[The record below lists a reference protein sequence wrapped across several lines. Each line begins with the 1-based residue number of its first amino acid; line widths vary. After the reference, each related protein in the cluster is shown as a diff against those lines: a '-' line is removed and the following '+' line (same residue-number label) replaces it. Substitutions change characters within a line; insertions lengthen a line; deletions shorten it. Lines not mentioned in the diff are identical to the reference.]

1 MLRHSL
7 APNPAFSHVFPGHNP
22 LGRSLGGLEVG
33 EGCLP
38 AKQREFTDFRAFQAP
53 KMGVLRQVFLDHP
66 SHVPLEKRWL
76 LWLSVDVENESNVFL
91 LAWFFLFGR
100 GVAMV
105 ANLRSCYSC
114 YSIEADVWISTLD
127 SVIITS
133 KAHQNNIAR
142 DERSI
147 VQKLEMEIGFRKVP
161 KKVKHEHQKYGFH
174 TTLWRTTPKCAFRG
188 GKKRWFPGSSPQ
200 SWSLLWGL
208 IFSMTFFWLQV
219 VWSIWSIMRVFLKLG
234 YTPKIACFHEETDGF
249 SQTHEA
255 TG

>member
-1 MLRHSL
+1 M
-7 APNPAFSHVFPGHNP
+7 V
-22 LGRSLGGLEVG
+22 
-33 EGCLP
+33 
-38 AKQREFTDFRAFQAP
+38 
-53 KMGVLRQVFLDHP
+53 
-66 SHVPLEKRWL
+66 
-76 LWLSVDVENESNVFL
+76 
-91 LAWFFLFGR
+91 FLFGR

-161 KKVKHEHQKYGFH
+161 KKSQTWASEIWISHNPMENNPQMC
-174 TTLWRTTPKCAFRG
+174 LSR